1 MLLVKYLSIKKN
13 KLFFIYADRIDFS
26 LYKKMKN
33 SGLLILEN
41 LIRLTRSS
49 ENKFKRGNFKGALD
63 EKLKAKAILKSK
75 SCDEKI
81 IKKYRKELS
90 RLYDSKF
97 DLIFDHKLKI
107 DEIKINEIVKMLEL
121 KSEEKLKNLDYRGAI
136 KALRR
141 AEKYISN

>member
-1 MLLVKYLSIKKN
+1 
-13 KLFFIYADRIDFS
+13 
-26 LYKKMKN
+26 MKDSN
-33 SGLLILEN
+33 ELILGN
-41 LIRLTRSS
+41 IIKLTRSS
-49 ENKFKRGNFKGALD
+49 EKKFKLGNFKGALED
-63 EKLKAKAILKSK
+63 KMKANAILKSK

-81 IKKYRKELS
+81 MEKYKEELS
-90 RLYDSKF
+90 TLYSSKF

-107 DEIKINEIVKMLEL
+107 DEIKINEIVKLLEQ

>member
-1 MLLVKYLSIKKN
+1 MEDSDE
-13 KLFFIYADRIDFS
+13 FIF
-26 LYKKMKN
+26 
-33 SGLLILEN
+33 EN
-41 LIRLTRSS
+41 LIKLTRAS

-63 EKLKAKAILKSK
+63 DKIKANAILKSK
-75 SCDEKI
+75 SCNEKMI
-81 IKKYRKELS
+81 QKYRKELS
-90 RLYDSKF
+90 ILYSSKF

-107 DEIKINEIVKMLEL
+107 DEIKINEIVKMLER